1 MKTIFLNKQGRADLQ
16 PDISFLDLR
25 VKVPTTQDWMKLLRV
40 ISYLKCTR
48 DDVLSLEA
56 DYEHALY
63 WYVGADFVIHVDLE
77 IHTRYVFYVGKVMTV
92 EEYIQNIRLMQEVQ
106 QSQS

>member
-63 WYVGADFVIHVDLE
+63 WYVGADFFIHVDLE
-77 IHTRYVFYVGKVMTV
+77 IHTRYVFYAGKVMTV